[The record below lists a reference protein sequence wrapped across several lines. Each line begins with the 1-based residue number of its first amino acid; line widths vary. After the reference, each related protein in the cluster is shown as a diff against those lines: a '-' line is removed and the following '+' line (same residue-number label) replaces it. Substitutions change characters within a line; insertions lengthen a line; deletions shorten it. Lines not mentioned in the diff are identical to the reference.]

1 MYFILLI
8 VFSAIS
14 LSWFFLCYKKLS
26 IEANNYVKTNYTEQW
41 QEYENKARLMGV
53 KPNSIV
59 FHSVKKGELSVI
71 DDGVLKSFKKK
82 HHYIVTLLCL
92 SPLLSSY
99 LSEFIVYLNK

>member
-1 MYFILLI
+1 MFFILFL
-8 VFSAIS
+8 FFTS
-14 LSWFFLCYKKLS
+14 LSFFWFILSSKKLCV
-26 IEANNYVKTNYTEQW
+26 IANEYVKTNYTEQW
-41 QEYENKARLMGV
+41 QAYENKARLMGV